1 MDQKTVD
8 RRVKEAAREATQR
21 VEESSTKAV
30 EGFRNWHAK
39 ILSVTQANVNAM
51 FEYAQEALKAK
62 SVPELLEISSTHSR
76 RQMEMMAE
84 QVREITGAAQKA
96 TIEGA
101 RPLAGGI
108 TNPFGQMS

>member
-8 RRVKEAAREATQR
+8 RRVKEAAREASER
-21 VEESSTKAV
+21 VEESSTKAA
-30 EGFRNWHAK
+30 EGFRDWQAK
-39 ILSVTQANVNAM
+39 ILSATQANVNAI

-62 SVPELLEISSTHSR
+62 SVPEFLEISTTHSR

-84 QVREITGAAQKA
+84 QAREITGAAQKA

-101 RPLAGGI
+101 HPLAGAV
-108 TNPFGQMS
+108 TNPFGRMS